1 MKKIYKVSLAAMTL
15 LTLVACGPKR
25 RPRTQPSTVQSEVT
39 DGKSS
44 KKASSGHEYYQT
56 VLERYQAYSRA
67 IEAGDSAGLETK
79 LKEIDPQSDE
89 YVYAMYLQTLGSK
102 PNLSY
107 FYTDLD
113 KDGRDEL
120 LIGNGQ
126 TVSAIYYLKGQQPE
140 LLHTAFVASSGGS
153 RSSFQ
158 IFEDGSVIYASFS
171 SLQPEVDLIHYK
183 FQKGKLET
191 VNKIQIKNG
200 DGQKPEKALG
210 ITAKELD
217 QAKFGW
223 KELETGK
230 KAISQASTSEQQTN
244 SYQVRVAVSDLR
256 IRKEASIKGEEV
268 GMIPQGVYTITETV
282 TADGYTWG
290 KLQSGQGWIALE
302 FTTRV
307 EGGNAS
313 TVKGLSAEDQE
324 DIHSVVENGYSLMYS
339 RLVKP
344 TFILDLS
351 NDHSGIYSYTEG
363 MFLDYFNTYTPGT
376 YQLADVIK
384 KLEAQETSES
394 IQSMT
399 TDQLIQLAKERKQGW
414 IYSSKD
420 KKFFEFVPG
429 GRGGAGPEVVIPSA
443 DEWVVEN
450 DTVTVTTRVK
460 TSSQPFERYVLKR
473 SKKDYSGGEHKTRFY
488 VVSKENVWNGK

>member
-1 MKKIYKVSLAAMTL
+1 MKKFYKVSLVAMTL

-25 RPRTQPSTVQSEVT
+25 RPRTQPSTAQSEVT
-39 DGKSS
+39 DGKNS

-89 YVYAMYLQTLGSK
+89 YVYAIYLQTLGSK
-102 PNLSY
+102 PNLSN

-120 LIGNGQ
+120 LIGNGK

-153 RSSFQ
+153 RSGFQ

-230 KAISQASTSEQQTN
+230 KATSQASTSEQQTN

-268 GMIPQGVYTITETV
+268 GIIPQGVYTITETV

-307 EGGNAS
+307 EGGNAESAPAPDTAS
-313 TVKGLSAEDQE
+313 TGMNLEEIKNGNFSSVAGVWKNKHGTSIEFNAQGIVKANGSALSGVQFSDFYFKEGNLHGLSRMPGATSETP
-324 DIHSVVENGYSLMYS
+324 IIFIPS
-339 RLVKP
+339 R
-344 TFILDLS
+344 
-351 NDHSGIYSYTEG
+351 EG
-363 MFLDYFNTYTPGT
+363 G
-376 YQLADVIK
+376 
-384 KLEAQETSES
+384 SES
-394 IQSMT
+394 IY
-399 TDQLIQLAKERKQGW
+399 W
-414 IYSSKD
+414 SKSD
-420 KKFFEFVPG
+420 VTNG
-429 GRGGAGPEVVIPSA
+429 
-443 DEWVVEN
+443 N
-450 DTVTVTTRVK
+450 DLYYRV
-460 TSSQPFERYVLKR
+460 
-473 SKKDYSGGEHKTRFY
+473 
-488 VVSKENVWNGK
+488 N

>member
-25 RPRTQPSTVQSEVT
+25 RPRTQPSTVQSEVA
-39 DGKSS
+39 DGKET
-44 KKASSGHEYYQT
+44 KKTSSGHEYYQT

-79 LKEIDPQSDE
+79 LKEINPQSDE
-89 YVYAMYLQTLGSK
+89 YVYARYLQTLGRK
-102 PNLSY
+102 PSLSY

-153 RSSFQ
+153 RSGFQ

-191 VNKIQIKNG
+191 VNQIQIKNG

-230 KAISQASTSEQQTN
+230 KATSQASNSESQTS
-244 SYQVRVAVSDLR
+244 SFQVRVGVSDLR

-282 TADGYTWG
+282 SADGYTWG

-307 EGGNAS
+307 SGNAESAPAPANTKTGMNLEEIKAGNFSSVAGVWKNKHGTSIEFDAQGIVKVNGSDLSGVQFSDFYFKEGNLHGLSRIPGATNETPILFIPSREGG
-313 TVKGLSAEDQE
+313 
-324 DIHSVVENGYSLMYS
+324 
-339 RLVKP
+339 
-344 TFILDLS
+344 
-351 NDHSGIYSYTEG
+351 
-363 MFLDYFNTYTPGT
+363 
-376 YQLADVIK
+376 
-384 KLEAQETSES
+384 SES
-394 IQSMT
+394 IYWSRSDVT
-399 TDQLIQLAKERKQGW
+399 NG
-414 IYSSKD
+414 
-420 KKFFEFVPG
+420 
-429 GRGGAGPEVVIPSA
+429 
-443 DEWVVEN
+443 N
-450 DTVTVTTRVK
+450 DLYYRV
-460 TSSQPFERYVLKR
+460 
-473 SKKDYSGGEHKTRFY
+473 
-488 VVSKENVWNGK
+488 N

>member
-25 RPRTQPSTVQSEVT
+25 RPRTQPSTAQSEVT

-56 VLERYQAYSRA
+56 VLERYQAYSRT

-153 RSSFQ
+153 RSGFQ

-230 KAISQASTSEQQTN
+230 KATSQASTSEQQTN

-268 GMIPQGVYTITETV
+268 GIIPQGVYTITETV

-307 EGGNAS
+307 EGGNAESAPAPDTAS
-313 TVKGLSAEDQE
+313 TGMNLEEIKNGNFSSVAGVWKNKHGTSIEFNAQGIVKANGSALSGVQFSDFYFKEGNLHGLSRMPGATSETP
-324 DIHSVVENGYSLMYS
+324 IIFIPS
-339 RLVKP
+339 R
-344 TFILDLS
+344 
-351 NDHSGIYSYTEG
+351 EG
-363 MFLDYFNTYTPGT
+363 G
-376 YQLADVIK
+376 
-384 KLEAQETSES
+384 SES
-394 IQSMT
+394 IY
-399 TDQLIQLAKERKQGW
+399 W
-414 IYSSKD
+414 SKSD
-420 KKFFEFVPG
+420 VTNG
-429 GRGGAGPEVVIPSA
+429 
-443 DEWVVEN
+443 N
-450 DTVTVTTRVK
+450 DLYYRV
-460 TSSQPFERYVLKR
+460 
-473 SKKDYSGGEHKTRFY
+473 
-488 VVSKENVWNGK
+488 N

>member
-25 RPRTQPSTVQSEVT
+25 RPRTQPSTAQSEVT

-79 LKEIDPQSDE
+79 LKKIDPQSDE

-153 RSSFQ
+153 RSGFQ

-230 KAISQASTSEQQTN
+230 KATSQASTSEQQT
-244 SYQVRVAVSDLR
+244 SSFQVRVAVSDLR

-268 GMIPQGVYTITETV
+268 GIIPQGVYTITETV

-307 EGGNAS
+307 EGGNAESAPAPDTAS
-313 TVKGLSAEDQE
+313 TGMNLEEIKNGNFSSVAGVWKNKHGTSIEFNAQGIVKANGSALSGVQFSDFYFKEGNLHGLSRMPGATSETP
-324 DIHSVVENGYSLMYS
+324 IIFIPS
-339 RLVKP
+339 R
-344 TFILDLS
+344 
-351 NDHSGIYSYTEG
+351 EG
-363 MFLDYFNTYTPGT
+363 G
-376 YQLADVIK
+376 
-384 KLEAQETSES
+384 SES
-394 IQSMT
+394 IY
-399 TDQLIQLAKERKQGW
+399 W
-414 IYSSKD
+414 SK
-420 KKFFEFVPG
+420 
-429 GRGGAGPEVVIPSA
+429 
-443 DEWVVEN
+443 N
-450 DTVTVTTRVK
+450 DVTNGNDLYYRV
-460 TSSQPFERYVLKR
+460 
-473 SKKDYSGGEHKTRFY
+473 
-488 VVSKENVWNGK
+488 N

>member
-25 RPRTQPSTVQSEVT
+25 RPRTQPSTAQSEVT

-67 IEAGDSAGLETK
+67 IETGDSVGLETK

-158 IFEDGSVIYASFS
+158 IFEEGSVIYASFS

-230 KAISQASTSEQQTN
+230 KATSQASTSEQQTN

-268 GMIPQGVYTITETV
+268 GIIPQGVYTITETV

-307 EGGNAS
+307 EGGNAESAPAPDTAS
-313 TVKGLSAEDQE
+313 TGMNLEEIKNGNFSSVAGVWKNKHGTSIEFNAQGIVKANGSALSGVQFSDFYFKEGNLHGLSRMPGATSETP
-324 DIHSVVENGYSLMYS
+324 IIFIPS
-339 RLVKP
+339 R
-344 TFILDLS
+344 
-351 NDHSGIYSYTEG
+351 EG
-363 MFLDYFNTYTPGT
+363 G
-376 YQLADVIK
+376 
-384 KLEAQETSES
+384 SES
-394 IQSMT
+394 IY
-399 TDQLIQLAKERKQGW
+399 W
-414 IYSSKD
+414 SKSD
-420 KKFFEFVPG
+420 VTNG
-429 GRGGAGPEVVIPSA
+429 
-443 DEWVVEN
+443 N
-450 DTVTVTTRVK
+450 DLYYRV
-460 TSSQPFERYVLKR
+460 
-473 SKKDYSGGEHKTRFY
+473 
-488 VVSKENVWNGK
+488 N

>member
-25 RPRTQPSTVQSEVT
+25 RPRTQPSTAQSEVT

-56 VLERYQAYSRA
+56 VLERYQAYTRA

-230 KAISQASTSEQQTN
+230 KATSQVSTSEQQT
-244 SYQVRVAVSDLR
+244 SSFQVRVAVSDLR

-268 GMIPQGVYTITETV
+268 GMIPQGVYSIIETV
-282 TADGYTWG
+282 SADGYTWG

-307 EGGNAS
+307 EGSNTTTSNKESSGMNIQEIQNGDFSSIAGTWRNGLGWTLEFDKDGLTGNKFFTDGSGVVNNIYPDHGYISGA
-313 TVKGLSAEDQE
+313 
-324 DIHSVVENGYSLMYS
+324 IHSS
-339 RLVKP
+339 KP
-344 TFILDLS
+344 NTAGGAAISFLPAGTSIKLDS
-351 NDHSGIYSYTEG
+351 NQNSDPSDT
-363 MFLDYFNTYTPGT
+363 
-376 YQLADVIK
+376 K
-384 KLEAQETSES
+384 KDRIWTGQQYIWTLEA
-394 IQSMT
+394 
-399 TDQLIQLAKERKQGW
+399 
-414 IYSSKD
+414 
-420 KKFFEFVPG
+420 FFY
-429 GRGGAGPEVVIPSA
+429 
-443 DEWVVEN
+443 
-450 DTVTVTTRVK
+450 RV
-460 TSSQPFERYVLKR
+460 
-473 SKKDYSGGEHKTRFY
+473 D
-488 VVSKENVWNGK
+488 

>member
-15 LTLVACGPKR
+15 LALVACGPKR
-25 RPRTQPSTVQSEVT
+25 RPRTQPSTVQSEVAY
-39 DGKSS
+39 GKEA
-44 KKASSGHEYYQT
+44 KKTSSGHEYYQT

-89 YVYAMYLQTLGSK
+89 YAYAMYLQTLGSK

-153 RSSFQ
+153 RSGFQ

-200 DGQKPEKALG
+200 DGQKPEKTLG

-230 KAISQASTSEQQTN
+230 KATSQASNSESQTS
-244 SYQVRVAVSDLR
+244 SFQVRVGVSDLR

-282 TADGYTWG
+282 SADGYTWG

-307 EGGNAS
+307 EGSNAATS
-313 TVKGLSAEDQE
+313 NKGSGGMNIQE
-324 DIHSVVENGYSLMYS
+324 IQNGDFSSISGTWRNGLGWTLEFDKDGLTGHQFFTDGSGVVNNINSDHSYITGAIHSS
-339 RLVKP
+339 KP
-344 TFILDLS
+344 
-351 NDHSGIYSYTEG
+351 
-363 MFLDYFNTYTPGT
+363 NT
-376 YQLADVIK
+376 A
-384 KLEAQETSES
+384 
-394 IQSMT
+394 
-399 TDQLIQLAKERKQGW
+399 
-414 IYSSKD
+414 
-420 KKFFEFVPG
+420 
-429 GRGGAGPEVVIPSA
+429 GGAAISFLPAGTSIKPDSNQNSDPS
-443 DEWVVEN
+443 
-450 DTVTVTTRVK
+450 DT
-460 TSSQPFERYVLKR
+460 
-473 SKKDYSGGEHKTRFY
+473 KKDRIWIGQQYIWNPEDFFY
-488 VVSKENVWNGK
+488 RVD

>member
-1 MKKIYKVSLAAMTL
+1 MKKFYKVSLVAMTL

-25 RPRTQPSTVQSEVT
+25 RPRTQPSTAQSEVT
-39 DGKSS
+39 DGKNS

-89 YVYAMYLQTLGSK
+89 YVYAIYLQTLGSK

-230 KAISQASTSEQQTN
+230 KATSQASTSEQQT
-244 SYQVRVAVSDLR
+244 SSFQVRVAVSDLR

-268 GMIPQGVYTITETV
+268 GMIPQGIYTITETV

-307 EGGNAS
+307 EGSNTTTSNKESSGMNIQEIQNGDFSSIAGTWRNGLGWTLEFDKDGLTGNKFFTDGSGVVNNIYPDHGYISGA
-313 TVKGLSAEDQE
+313 
-324 DIHSVVENGYSLMYS
+324 IHST
-339 RLVKP
+339 KP
-344 TFILDLS
+344 
-351 NDHSGIYSYTEG
+351 
-363 MFLDYFNTYTPGT
+363 NT
-376 YQLADVIK
+376 A
-384 KLEAQETSES
+384 
-394 IQSMT
+394 
-399 TDQLIQLAKERKQGW
+399 
-414 IYSSKD
+414 
-420 KKFFEFVPG
+420 
-429 GRGGAGPEVVIPSA
+429 GGAAISFLPAGTSIKLDSNQNSDPS
-443 DEWVVEN
+443 
-450 DTVTVTTRVK
+450 DT
-460 TSSQPFERYVLKR
+460 
-473 SKKDYSGGEHKTRFY
+473 KKDRIWTGQQYIWTPEAFFY
-488 VVSKENVWNGK
+488 RVD

>member
-25 RPRTQPSTVQSEVT
+25 RPRTQPSTVQSEVA

-89 YVYAMYLQTLGSK
+89 YVYTRYLQTLGRK
-102 PNLSY
+102 PSLSY

-153 RSSFQ
+153 RSGFQ
-158 IFEDGSVIYASFS
+158 IFEDGSVVYASFS
-171 SLQPEVDLIHYK
+171 SLQPEVDVIHYK

-191 VNKIQIKNG
+191 VNQIQIKNG

-210 ITAKELD
+210 ITAKEVD

-230 KAISQASTSEQQTN
+230 KATSQASNSESQTS
-244 SYQVRVAVSDLR
+244 SFQVRVGVSDLR

-282 TADGYTWG
+282 SADGYTWG

-307 EGGNAS
+307 SGNTESAPAPANTKTGMNLEEIKAGNFSSVAGVWKNKHGTSIEFDAQGIVKVDGSALNGVQFSDFYFKEGNLHGLSRIPGATNETPILFIPSREGG
-313 TVKGLSAEDQE
+313 
-324 DIHSVVENGYSLMYS
+324 
-339 RLVKP
+339 
-344 TFILDLS
+344 
-351 NDHSGIYSYTEG
+351 
-363 MFLDYFNTYTPGT
+363 
-376 YQLADVIK
+376 
-384 KLEAQETSES
+384 SES
-394 IQSMT
+394 IYWSRSDVT
-399 TDQLIQLAKERKQGW
+399 NG
-414 IYSSKD
+414 
-420 KKFFEFVPG
+420 
-429 GRGGAGPEVVIPSA
+429 
-443 DEWVVEN
+443 N
-450 DTVTVTTRVK
+450 DLYYRV
-460 TSSQPFERYVLKR
+460 
-473 SKKDYSGGEHKTRFY
+473 
-488 VVSKENVWNGK
+488 N

>member
-25 RPRTQPSTVQSEVT
+25 RPRTQPSTVQSEVA
-39 DGKSS
+39 DGKET
-44 KKASSGHEYYQT
+44 KKTSSGHEYYQT

-89 YVYAMYLQTLGSK
+89 YVYARYLQTLGRK
-102 PNLSY
+102 PSLSY

-120 LIGNGQ
+120 LIGNSQ

-153 RSSFQ
+153 RSGFQ

-191 VNKIQIKNG
+191 VNQIQIKNG

-230 KAISQASTSEQQTN
+230 KATSQASNSESQTS
-244 SYQVRVAVSDLR
+244 SFQVRVGVSDLR

-282 TADGYTWG
+282 SADGYTWG

-307 EGGNAS
+307 SGNAESAPAPANTKTGMNLEEIKAGNFSSVAGVWKNKHGTSIEFDAQGIVKVNGSDLSGVQFSDFYFKEGNLHGLSRIPGATNETPILFIPSREGG
-313 TVKGLSAEDQE
+313 
-324 DIHSVVENGYSLMYS
+324 
-339 RLVKP
+339 
-344 TFILDLS
+344 
-351 NDHSGIYSYTEG
+351 
-363 MFLDYFNTYTPGT
+363 
-376 YQLADVIK
+376 
-384 KLEAQETSES
+384 SES
-394 IQSMT
+394 IYWSRSDVT
-399 TDQLIQLAKERKQGW
+399 NG
-414 IYSSKD
+414 
-420 KKFFEFVPG
+420 
-429 GRGGAGPEVVIPSA
+429 
-443 DEWVVEN
+443 N
-450 DTVTVTTRVK
+450 DLYYRV
-460 TSSQPFERYVLKR
+460 
-473 SKKDYSGGEHKTRFY
+473 
-488 VVSKENVWNGK
+488 N

>member
-25 RPRTQPSTVQSEVT
+25 RPRTQPSTVQSEVA
-39 DGKSS
+39 DGKET
-44 KKASSGHEYYQT
+44 KKTSSGHEYYQT

-89 YVYAMYLQTLGSK
+89 YVYARYLQTLGRK
-102 PNLSY
+102 PSLSY

-140 LLHTAFVASSGGS
+140 LLHTTFVASSGGS
-153 RSSFQ
+153 RSGFQ
-158 IFEDGSVIYASFS
+158 IFEDGSVVYASFS
-171 SLQPEVDLIHYK
+171 SLQPEVDVIHYK

-191 VNKIQIKNG
+191 VNQIQIKNG

-230 KAISQASTSEQQTN
+230 KATSQASNSESQTS
-244 SYQVRVAVSDLR
+244 SFQVRVGVSDLR
-256 IRKEASIKGEEV
+256 IRKEASINGEEV

-282 TADGYTWG
+282 SADGYTWG

-307 EGGNAS
+307 SGNAESAPAPANTKTGMNLEEIKAGNFSSVAGVWKNKHGTSIEFDAQGIVKVNGSDLSGVQFSDFYFKEGNLHGLSRMPGATNETPILFIPSREGG
-313 TVKGLSAEDQE
+313 
-324 DIHSVVENGYSLMYS
+324 
-339 RLVKP
+339 
-344 TFILDLS
+344 
-351 NDHSGIYSYTEG
+351 
-363 MFLDYFNTYTPGT
+363 
-376 YQLADVIK
+376 
-384 KLEAQETSES
+384 SES
-394 IQSMT
+394 IYWSRSDVT
-399 TDQLIQLAKERKQGW
+399 NG
-414 IYSSKD
+414 
-420 KKFFEFVPG
+420 
-429 GRGGAGPEVVIPSA
+429 
-443 DEWVVEN
+443 N
-450 DTVTVTTRVK
+450 DLYYRV
-460 TSSQPFERYVLKR
+460 
-473 SKKDYSGGEHKTRFY
+473 
-488 VVSKENVWNGK
+488 N

>member
-1 MKKIYKVSLAAMTL
+1 MKKIYKVSLVAMTL

-25 RPRTQPSTVQSEVT
+25 RPRTQPSTAQSEVT

-89 YVYAMYLQTLGSK
+89 YVYAIYLQTLGSK

-230 KAISQASTSEQQTN
+230 KATSQAKNSEQQTN
-244 SYQVRVAVSDLR
+244 SFQVRVAVSDLR

-268 GMIPQGVYTITETV
+268 GMIPQGVYTIIETV
-282 TADGYTWG
+282 SADGYTWG

-302 FTTRV
+302 FTSRV
-307 EGGNAS
+307 EGGNAESAPAPDTAS
-313 TVKGLSAEDQE
+313 TGMNLEEIKNGNFSSVAGGWKNKHGTSIEFNAQGIVKANGSALSGVQFSDFYFKEGNLHGLSRMPGATSETP
-324 DIHSVVENGYSLMYS
+324 IIFIPS
-339 RLVKP
+339 R
-344 TFILDLS
+344 
-351 NDHSGIYSYTEG
+351 EG
-363 MFLDYFNTYTPGT
+363 G
-376 YQLADVIK
+376 
-384 KLEAQETSES
+384 SES
-394 IQSMT
+394 IY
-399 TDQLIQLAKERKQGW
+399 W
-414 IYSSKD
+414 SKSD
-420 KKFFEFVPG
+420 VTNG
-429 GRGGAGPEVVIPSA
+429 
-443 DEWVVEN
+443 N
-450 DTVTVTTRVK
+450 DLYYRV
-460 TSSQPFERYVLKR
+460 
-473 SKKDYSGGEHKTRFY
+473 
-488 VVSKENVWNGK
+488 N

>member
-1 MKKIYKVSLAAMTL
+1 MKKFYKVSLVAMTL

-25 RPRTQPSTVQSEVT
+25 RPRTQPSTTQSEVT

-89 YVYAMYLQTLGSK
+89 YVYALYLQTLGSK

-153 RSSFQ
+153 RSGFQ

-217 QAKFGW
+217 QAKLGW

-230 KAISQASTSEQQTN
+230 KATSQASNSEQQT
-244 SYQVRVAVSDLR
+244 SSFQVRVAVSDLR

-282 TADGYTWG
+282 SADGYTWG

-307 EGGNAS
+307 EGGNAESAPAPDTAS
-313 TVKGLSAEDQE
+313 TGMNLEEIKNGNFSSVAGVWKNKHGTSIEFNAQGIVKANGSALSGVQFSDFYFKEGNLHGLSRMPGATSETP
-324 DIHSVVENGYSLMYS
+324 IIFIPS
-339 RLVKP
+339 R
-344 TFILDLS
+344 
-351 NDHSGIYSYTEG
+351 EG
-363 MFLDYFNTYTPGT
+363 G
-376 YQLADVIK
+376 
-384 KLEAQETSES
+384 SES
-394 IQSMT
+394 IY
-399 TDQLIQLAKERKQGW
+399 W
-414 IYSSKD
+414 SKSD
-420 KKFFEFVPG
+420 VTNG
-429 GRGGAGPEVVIPSA
+429 
-443 DEWVVEN
+443 N
-450 DTVTVTTRVK
+450 DLYYRV
-460 TSSQPFERYVLKR
+460 
-473 SKKDYSGGEHKTRFY
+473 
-488 VVSKENVWNGK
+488 N

>member
-25 RPRTQPSTVQSEVT
+25 RPRTQPSTAQSEVT

-67 IEAGDSAGLETK
+67 IETGDSVGLETK

-230 KAISQASTSEQQTN
+230 KATSQASTSEQQT
-244 SYQVRVAVSDLR
+244 SSFQVRVAVSDLR

-268 GMIPQGVYTITETV
+268 GIIPQGVYTITETV

-307 EGGNAS
+307 EGGNAESAPAPDTAS
-313 TVKGLSAEDQE
+313 TGMNLEEIKNGNFSSVAGVWKNKHGTSIEFNAQGIVKANGSALSGVQFSDFYFKEGNLHGLSRMPGATSETP
-324 DIHSVVENGYSLMYS
+324 IIFIPS
-339 RLVKP
+339 R
-344 TFILDLS
+344 
-351 NDHSGIYSYTEG
+351 EG
-363 MFLDYFNTYTPGT
+363 G
-376 YQLADVIK
+376 
-384 KLEAQETSES
+384 SES
-394 IQSMT
+394 IY
-399 TDQLIQLAKERKQGW
+399 W
-414 IYSSKD
+414 SKSD
-420 KKFFEFVPG
+420 VTNG
-429 GRGGAGPEVVIPSA
+429 
-443 DEWVVEN
+443 N
-450 DTVTVTTRVK
+450 DLYYRV
-460 TSSQPFERYVLKR
+460 
-473 SKKDYSGGEHKTRFY
+473 
-488 VVSKENVWNGK
+488 N

>member
-1 MKKIYKVSLAAMTL
+1 MKKFYKVSLVAMTL

-25 RPRTQPSTVQSEVT
+25 RPRTQPSTAKSEVT
-39 DGKSS
+39 DGKNS
-44 KKASSGHEYYQT
+44 KKESSGHEYYQT

-67 IEAGDSAGLETK
+67 IEAGDSAGLEAK

-153 RSSFQ
+153 RSGFQ

-230 KAISQASTSEQQTN
+230 KATSQASTSEQQTN
-244 SYQVRVAVSDLR
+244 SFQVRVSVSDLR

-268 GMIPQGVYTITETV
+268 GMIPQGVYTVTETV
-282 TADGYTWG
+282 SADGYTWG

-307 EGGNAS
+307 EGGNAESAPAPDTAS
-313 TVKGLSAEDQE
+313 TGMNLEEIKNGNFSSVAGVWKNKHGTSIEFNAQGIVKANGSALSGVQFSDFYFKEGNLHGLSRMPGATSETP
-324 DIHSVVENGYSLMYS
+324 IIFIPS
-339 RLVKP
+339 R
-344 TFILDLS
+344 
-351 NDHSGIYSYTEG
+351 EG
-363 MFLDYFNTYTPGT
+363 G
-376 YQLADVIK
+376 
-384 KLEAQETSES
+384 SES
-394 IQSMT
+394 IY
-399 TDQLIQLAKERKQGW
+399 W
-414 IYSSKD
+414 SKSD
-420 KKFFEFVPG
+420 VTNG
-429 GRGGAGPEVVIPSA
+429 
-443 DEWVVEN
+443 N
-450 DTVTVTTRVK
+450 DLYYRV
-460 TSSQPFERYVLKR
+460 
-473 SKKDYSGGEHKTRFY
+473 
-488 VVSKENVWNGK
+488 N

>member
-25 RPRTQPSTVQSEVT
+25 RPRTQPSTAQSEVT

-153 RSSFQ
+153 RSGFQ

-230 KAISQASTSEQQTN
+230 KATSQASTSEQQTN

-268 GMIPQGVYTITETV
+268 GIIPQGVYTITETV

-307 EGGNAS
+307 EGGNAESAPAPDTAS
-313 TVKGLSAEDQE
+313 TGMNLEEIKNGNFSSVAGVWKNKHGTSIEFNAQGIVKANGSALSGVQFSDFYFKEGNLHGLSR
-324 DIHSVVENGYSLMYS
+324 M
-339 RLVKP
+339 
-344 TFILDLS
+344 
-351 NDHSGIYSYTEG
+351 
-363 MFLDYFNTYTPGT
+363 PG
-376 YQLADVIK
+376 A
-384 KLEAQETSES
+384 TSETP
-394 IQSMT
+394 I
-399 TDQLIQLAKERKQGW
+399 I
-414 IYSSKD
+414 
-420 KKFFEFVPG
+420 F
-429 GRGGAGPEVVIPSA
+429 IPS
-443 DEWVVEN
+443 
-450 DTVTVTTRVK
+450 
-460 TSSQPFERYVLKR
+460 
-473 SKKDYSGGEHKTRFY
+473 
-488 VVSKENVWNGK
+488 

>member
-1 MKKIYKVSLAAMTL
+1 MKKIYKVSLVAMTL

-25 RPRTQPSTVQSEVT
+25 RPRTQPSTAQSEVT

-153 RSSFQ
+153 RSSLQ

-171 SLQPEVDLIHYK
+171 SLQPDVDLIHYK

-230 KAISQASTSEQQTN
+230 KATSQASTSEQQT
-244 SYQVRVAVSDLR
+244 SSFQVRVAVSDLR

-268 GMIPQGVYTITETV
+268 GMIPQGVYTITERV
-282 TADGYTWG
+282 SADGYTWG

-307 EGGNAS
+307 EGSNTTTSNKESSGMNIQEIQNGDFSSIAGTWRNGLGWTLEFDKDGLTGNKFFTDGSGVVNNIYPDHGYISGA
-313 TVKGLSAEDQE
+313 
-324 DIHSVVENGYSLMYS
+324 IHSS
-339 RLVKP
+339 KP
-344 TFILDLS
+344 
-351 NDHSGIYSYTEG
+351 
-363 MFLDYFNTYTPGT
+363 NT
-376 YQLADVIK
+376 A
-384 KLEAQETSES
+384 
-394 IQSMT
+394 
-399 TDQLIQLAKERKQGW
+399 
-414 IYSSKD
+414 
-420 KKFFEFVPG
+420 
-429 GRGGAGPEVVIPSA
+429 GGAAISFLPAGTSIKLDSNQNSDPS
-443 DEWVVEN
+443 
-450 DTVTVTTRVK
+450 DT
-460 TSSQPFERYVLKR
+460 
-473 SKKDYSGGEHKTRFY
+473 KKDRIWTGQQYIWTPEAFFY
-488 VVSKENVWNGK
+488 RVD

>member
-1 MKKIYKVSLAAMTL
+1 MKKFYKVSLAAMTL

-25 RPRTQPSTVQSEVT
+25 RPRTQPSTAQSEVT

-89 YVYAMYLQTLGSK
+89 YVYALYLQTLGSK

-153 RSSFQ
+153 RSGFQ

-307 EGGNAS
+307 EGGNAESAPAPDTAS
-313 TVKGLSAEDQE
+313 TGMNLEEIKNGNFSSVAGVWKNKHGTSIEFNAQGIVKANGSALSGVQFSDFYFKEGNLHGLSRMPGATSETP
-324 DIHSVVENGYSLMYS
+324 IIFIPS
-339 RLVKP
+339 R
-344 TFILDLS
+344 
-351 NDHSGIYSYTEG
+351 EG
-363 MFLDYFNTYTPGT
+363 G
-376 YQLADVIK
+376 
-384 KLEAQETSES
+384 SES
-394 IQSMT
+394 IY
-399 TDQLIQLAKERKQGW
+399 W
-414 IYSSKD
+414 SKSD
-420 KKFFEFVPG
+420 VTNG
-429 GRGGAGPEVVIPSA
+429 
-443 DEWVVEN
+443 N
-450 DTVTVTTRVK
+450 DLYYRV
-460 TSSQPFERYVLKR
+460 
-473 SKKDYSGGEHKTRFY
+473 
-488 VVSKENVWNGK
+488 N

>member
-1 MKKIYKVSLAAMTL
+1 MKKIYKVGLAAMTL

-25 RPRTQPSTVQSEVT
+25 RPRTQPSTAQSEVT

-67 IEAGDSAGLETK
+67 IETGDSVGLETK

-113 KDGRDEL
+113 KDGRNEL

-230 KAISQASTSEQQTN
+230 KATSQASTSEQQT
-244 SYQVRVAVSDLR
+244 SSFQVRVAVSDLR

-268 GMIPQGVYTITETV
+268 GIIPQGVYTITETV

-307 EGGNAS
+307 EGGNAESAPAPDTAS
-313 TVKGLSAEDQE
+313 TGMNLEEIKNGNFSSVAGVWKNKHGTSIEFNAQGIVKANGSALSGVQFSDFYFKEGNLHGLSRMPGATSETP
-324 DIHSVVENGYSLMYS
+324 IIFIPS
-339 RLVKP
+339 R
-344 TFILDLS
+344 
-351 NDHSGIYSYTEG
+351 EG
-363 MFLDYFNTYTPGT
+363 G
-376 YQLADVIK
+376 
-384 KLEAQETSES
+384 SES
-394 IQSMT
+394 IY
-399 TDQLIQLAKERKQGW
+399 W
-414 IYSSKD
+414 SKSD
-420 KKFFEFVPG
+420 VTNG
-429 GRGGAGPEVVIPSA
+429 
-443 DEWVVEN
+443 N
-450 DTVTVTTRVK
+450 DLYYRV
-460 TSSQPFERYVLKR
+460 
-473 SKKDYSGGEHKTRFY
+473 
-488 VVSKENVWNGK
+488 N

>member
-25 RPRTQPSTVQSEVT
+25 RPRTQPSTAQSEVT

-153 RSSFQ
+153 RSGFQ

-230 KAISQASTSEQQTN
+230 KATSQVSTSEQQT
-244 SYQVRVAVSDLR
+244 SSFQVRVAVSDLR

-282 TADGYTWG
+282 SADGYTWG

-307 EGGNAS
+307 EGSNTTTSNKESSGMNIQEIQNGDFSSIAGTWRNGLGWTLEFDKDGLTGNKFFTDGSGVVNNIYPDHGYISGA
-313 TVKGLSAEDQE
+313 
-324 DIHSVVENGYSLMYS
+324 IHSS
-339 RLVKP
+339 KP
-344 TFILDLS
+344 NTAGGAAISFLPAGTSIKLDS
-351 NDHSGIYSYTEG
+351 NQNSDPSDT
-363 MFLDYFNTYTPGT
+363 
-376 YQLADVIK
+376 K
-384 KLEAQETSES
+384 KDRIWTGQQYIWTLEA
-394 IQSMT
+394 
-399 TDQLIQLAKERKQGW
+399 
-414 IYSSKD
+414 
-420 KKFFEFVPG
+420 FFY
-429 GRGGAGPEVVIPSA
+429 
-443 DEWVVEN
+443 
-450 DTVTVTTRVK
+450 RV
-460 TSSQPFERYVLKR
+460 
-473 SKKDYSGGEHKTRFY
+473 D
-488 VVSKENVWNGK
+488 

>member
-25 RPRTQPSTVQSEVT
+25 RPRTQPSTAQSEVT

-67 IEAGDSAGLETK
+67 IETGDSVGLETK

-171 SLQPEVDLIHYK
+171 SLKPEVDLIHYK

-223 KELETGK
+223 KELEIGK
-230 KAISQASTSEQQTN
+230 KATSQASNSEQQT
-244 SYQVRVAVSDLR
+244 SSFQVRVSVSDLR

-282 TADGYTWG
+282 SADGYTWG

-307 EGGNAS
+307 EGGNAKSAPAPDTAS
-313 TVKGLSAEDQE
+313 TGMNLEEIKNGNFSSVAGVWKNKHGTSIEFNAQGIVKANGSALSGVQFSDFYFKEGNLHGLSRMPGATSETP
-324 DIHSVVENGYSLMYS
+324 IIFIPS
-339 RLVKP
+339 R
-344 TFILDLS
+344 
-351 NDHSGIYSYTEG
+351 EG
-363 MFLDYFNTYTPGT
+363 G
-376 YQLADVIK
+376 
-384 KLEAQETSES
+384 SES
-394 IQSMT
+394 IY
-399 TDQLIQLAKERKQGW
+399 W
-414 IYSSKD
+414 SKSD
-420 KKFFEFVPG
+420 VTNG
-429 GRGGAGPEVVIPSA
+429 
-443 DEWVVEN
+443 N
-450 DTVTVTTRVK
+450 DLYYRV
-460 TSSQPFERYVLKR
+460 
-473 SKKDYSGGEHKTRFY
+473 
-488 VVSKENVWNGK
+488 N

>member
-1 MKKIYKVSLAAMTL
+1 MKKFYKVSLAAMTL

-25 RPRTQPSTVQSEVT
+25 RPRTQPSTAQSEVT

-67 IEAGDSAGLETK
+67 IEAGDSAGLEAK

-89 YVYAMYLQTLGSK
+89 YAYAVYLQTLGSK

-153 RSSFQ
+153 RSGFQ

-230 KAISQASTSEQQTN
+230 KATSQASTSEQQTN

-268 GMIPQGVYTITETV
+268 GIIPQGVYTITETV

-307 EGGNAS
+307 EGGNAESAPAPDTAS
-313 TVKGLSAEDQE
+313 TGMNLEEIKNGNFSSVAGVWKNKHGTSIEFNAQGIVKANGSALSGVQFSDFYFKEGNLHGLSRMPGATSETP
-324 DIHSVVENGYSLMYS
+324 IIFIPS
-339 RLVKP
+339 R
-344 TFILDLS
+344 
-351 NDHSGIYSYTEG
+351 EG
-363 MFLDYFNTYTPGT
+363 G
-376 YQLADVIK
+376 
-384 KLEAQETSES
+384 SES
-394 IQSMT
+394 IY
-399 TDQLIQLAKERKQGW
+399 W
-414 IYSSKD
+414 SK
-420 KKFFEFVPG
+420 
-429 GRGGAGPEVVIPSA
+429 
-443 DEWVVEN
+443 N
-450 DTVTVTTRVK
+450 DVTNGNDLYYRV
-460 TSSQPFERYVLKR
+460 
-473 SKKDYSGGEHKTRFY
+473 
-488 VVSKENVWNGK
+488 N

>member
-1 MKKIYKVSLAAMTL
+1 MKKIYKVSLAAITL

-25 RPRTQPSTVQSEVT
+25 RPRTQPSTVQSEVA

-44 KKASSGHEYYQT
+44 KKTSSGHEYYQT

-67 IEAGDSAGLETK
+67 IEAGDSAGLAAT
-79 LKEIDPQSDE
+79 LKEIDPKSDE

-120 LIGNGQ
+120 LIGSGQ

-153 RSSFQ
+153 RSGFQ

-230 KAISQASTSEQQTN
+230 KATSQASTSEQQT
-244 SYQVRVAVSDLR
+244 SSFQVRVAVSDLR

-307 EGGNAS
+307 EGGNAESAPAPDTAS
-313 TVKGLSAEDQE
+313 TGMNLEEIKAGNFSSVAGVWKNKHGTSIEFDAQGIVKVNGSALNGVQFSDFYFKEGNLHGLSRMPGATSETP
-324 DIHSVVENGYSLMYS
+324 IIFIPS
-339 RLVKP
+339 R
-344 TFILDLS
+344 
-351 NDHSGIYSYTEG
+351 EG
-363 MFLDYFNTYTPGT
+363 G
-376 YQLADVIK
+376 
-384 KLEAQETSES
+384 SES
-394 IQSMT
+394 IY
-399 TDQLIQLAKERKQGW
+399 W
-414 IYSSKD
+414 SKSD
-420 KKFFEFVPG
+420 VTNG
-429 GRGGAGPEVVIPSA
+429 
-443 DEWVVEN
+443 N
-450 DTVTVTTRVK
+450 DLYYRV
-460 TSSQPFERYVLKR
+460 
-473 SKKDYSGGEHKTRFY
+473 
-488 VVSKENVWNGK
+488 N

>member
-25 RPRTQPSTVQSEVT
+25 RPRTQPSTAQSEVT
-39 DGKSS
+39 DGKNS
-44 KKASSGHEYYQT
+44 KKASTGHEYYQT

-79 LKEIDPQSDE
+79 LKEIDSQSDE
-89 YVYAMYLQTLGSK
+89 YVYARYLQTLGSK

-113 KDGRDEL
+113 KDGQDEL

-153 RSSFQ
+153 RSGFQ

-230 KAISQASTSEQQTN
+230 KAKNQANNSEQQT
-244 SYQVRVAVSDLR
+244 SSFQVRVAVPDLR

-268 GMIPQGVYTITETV
+268 GMIPQGIYTITETV

-307 EGGNAS
+307 EGGNAESAPAPDTAS
-313 TVKGLSAEDQE
+313 TGMNLEEIKNGNFSSVAGVWKNKHGTSIEFNAQGIVKANGSALSGVQFSDFYFKEGNLHGLSRMPGATSETP
-324 DIHSVVENGYSLMYS
+324 IIFIPS
-339 RLVKP
+339 R
-344 TFILDLS
+344 
-351 NDHSGIYSYTEG
+351 EG
-363 MFLDYFNTYTPGT
+363 G
-376 YQLADVIK
+376 
-384 KLEAQETSES
+384 SES
-394 IQSMT
+394 IY
-399 TDQLIQLAKERKQGW
+399 W
-414 IYSSKD
+414 SKSD
-420 KKFFEFVPG
+420 VTNG
-429 GRGGAGPEVVIPSA
+429 
-443 DEWVVEN
+443 N
-450 DTVTVTTRVK
+450 DLYYRV
-460 TSSQPFERYVLKR
+460 
-473 SKKDYSGGEHKTRFY
+473 
-488 VVSKENVWNGK
+488 N

>member
-25 RPRTQPSTVQSEVT
+25 RPRTQPSTAQSEVT

-67 IEAGDSAGLETK
+67 IETGDSVGLETK

-230 KAISQASTSEQQTN
+230 KATSQASTSEQQTN
-244 SYQVRVAVSDLR
+244 SYQLRVAVSDLR

-268 GMIPQGVYTITETV
+268 GIIPQGVYTITETV

-307 EGGNAS
+307 EGGNAESAPAPDTAS
-313 TVKGLSAEDQE
+313 TGMNLEEIKNGNFSSVAGVWKNKHGTSIEFNAQGIVKANGSALSGVQFSDFYFKEGNLHGLSRMPGATSETP
-324 DIHSVVENGYSLMYS
+324 IIFIPS
-339 RLVKP
+339 R
-344 TFILDLS
+344 
-351 NDHSGIYSYTEG
+351 EG
-363 MFLDYFNTYTPGT
+363 G
-376 YQLADVIK
+376 
-384 KLEAQETSES
+384 SES
-394 IQSMT
+394 IY
-399 TDQLIQLAKERKQGW
+399 W
-414 IYSSKD
+414 SKSD
-420 KKFFEFVPG
+420 VTNG
-429 GRGGAGPEVVIPSA
+429 
-443 DEWVVEN
+443 N
-450 DTVTVTTRVK
+450 DLYYRV
-460 TSSQPFERYVLKR
+460 
-473 SKKDYSGGEHKTRFY
+473 
-488 VVSKENVWNGK
+488 N

>member
-25 RPRTQPSTVQSEVT
+25 RPRTQPSTAQSEVT

-67 IEAGDSAGLETK
+67 IEAGDSAGLEAK

-102 PNLSY
+102 LNLSY

-230 KAISQASTSEQQTN
+230 KATSQASTSEQQTN

-268 GMIPQGVYTITETV
+268 GIIPQGVYTITETV

-307 EGGNAS
+307 EGGNAESAPAPDTAS
-313 TVKGLSAEDQE
+313 TGMNLEEIKNGNFSSVAGVWKNKHGTSIEFNAQGIVKANGSALSGVQFSDFYFKEGNLHGLSRMPGATSETP
-324 DIHSVVENGYSLMYS
+324 IIFIPS
-339 RLVKP
+339 R
-344 TFILDLS
+344 
-351 NDHSGIYSYTEG
+351 EG
-363 MFLDYFNTYTPGT
+363 G
-376 YQLADVIK
+376 
-384 KLEAQETSES
+384 SES
-394 IQSMT
+394 IY
-399 TDQLIQLAKERKQGW
+399 W
-414 IYSSKD
+414 SKSD
-420 KKFFEFVPG
+420 VTNG
-429 GRGGAGPEVVIPSA
+429 
-443 DEWVVEN
+443 N
-450 DTVTVTTRVK
+450 DLYYRV
-460 TSSQPFERYVLKR
+460 
-473 SKKDYSGGEHKTRFY
+473 
-488 VVSKENVWNGK
+488 N

>member
-25 RPRTQPSTVQSEVT
+25 RPRTQPSTVQSEVA
-39 DGKSS
+39 DGKET
-44 KKASSGHEYYQT
+44 KKTSSGHEYYQT

-89 YVYAMYLQTLGSK
+89 YVYARYLQTLGRK
-102 PNLSY
+102 PSLSY

-153 RSSFQ
+153 RSGFQ
-158 IFEDGSVIYASFS
+158 IFEDGSVVYASFS
-171 SLQPEVDLIHYK
+171 SLQPEVDVIHYK

-191 VNKIQIKNG
+191 VNQIQIKNG

-210 ITAKELD
+210 ITSKELD

-230 KAISQASTSEQQTN
+230 KATSQASNSESQTS
-244 SYQVRVAVSDLR
+244 SFQVRVGVSDLR

-282 TADGYTWG
+282 SADGYTWG

-307 EGGNAS
+307 SGNAESAPAPANTKTGMNLEEIKAGNFSSVAGVWKNKHGTSIEFDAQGIVKVNGSDLSGVQFSDFYFKEGNLHGLSRIPGATNETPILFIPSREGG
-313 TVKGLSAEDQE
+313 
-324 DIHSVVENGYSLMYS
+324 
-339 RLVKP
+339 
-344 TFILDLS
+344 
-351 NDHSGIYSYTEG
+351 
-363 MFLDYFNTYTPGT
+363 
-376 YQLADVIK
+376 
-384 KLEAQETSES
+384 SES
-394 IQSMT
+394 IYWSRSDVT
-399 TDQLIQLAKERKQGW
+399 NG
-414 IYSSKD
+414 
-420 KKFFEFVPG
+420 
-429 GRGGAGPEVVIPSA
+429 
-443 DEWVVEN
+443 N
-450 DTVTVTTRVK
+450 DLYYRV
-460 TSSQPFERYVLKR
+460 
-473 SKKDYSGGEHKTRFY
+473 
-488 VVSKENVWNGK
+488 N

>member
-1 MKKIYKVSLAAMTL
+1 MKKIYKVSLAAITL
-15 LTLVACGPKR
+15 LTLVACGTKR
-25 RPRTQPSTVQSEVT
+25 RPRTQPSTVQSEVA

-44 KKASSGHEYYQT
+44 KKTSSGHEYYQT

-67 IEAGDSAGLETK
+67 IEAGDSAGLAAK
-79 LKEIDPQSDE
+79 LKEIDPKSDE

-120 LIGNGQ
+120 LIGSGQ

-153 RSSFQ
+153 RSGFQ

-230 KAISQASTSEQQTN
+230 KATSQASTSEQQT
-244 SYQVRVAVSDLR
+244 SSFQVRVAVSDLR

-268 GMIPQGVYTITETV
+268 GMIPQGVYTITETD

-307 EGGNAS
+307 EGGNAESAPAPDTAS
-313 TVKGLSAEDQE
+313 TGMNLEEIKAGNFSSVAGVWKNKHGTSIEFDAQGIVKVNGSALNGVQFSDFYFKEGNLHGLSRMPGATSETP
-324 DIHSVVENGYSLMYS
+324 IIFIPS
-339 RLVKP
+339 R
-344 TFILDLS
+344 
-351 NDHSGIYSYTEG
+351 EG
-363 MFLDYFNTYTPGT
+363 G
-376 YQLADVIK
+376 
-384 KLEAQETSES
+384 SES
-394 IQSMT
+394 IY
-399 TDQLIQLAKERKQGW
+399 W
-414 IYSSKD
+414 SKSD
-420 KKFFEFVPG
+420 VTNG
-429 GRGGAGPEVVIPSA
+429 
-443 DEWVVEN
+443 N
-450 DTVTVTTRVK
+450 DLYYRV
-460 TSSQPFERYVLKR
+460 
-473 SKKDYSGGEHKTRFY
+473 
-488 VVSKENVWNGK
+488 N

>member
-1 MKKIYKVSLAAMTL
+1 MTL

-25 RPRTQPSTVQSEVT
+25 RPRTQPSTAQSEVT
-39 DGKSS
+39 DGKNS

-89 YVYAMYLQTLGSK
+89 YVYAIYLQTLGSK

-230 KAISQASTSEQQTN
+230 KATSQAKNSEQQTN
-244 SYQVRVAVSDLR
+244 SFQVRVAVSDLR

-268 GMIPQGVYTITETV
+268 GMIPQGIYTITETV

-307 EGGNAS
+307 EGSNTTTSNKESSGMNIQEIQNGDFSSIAGTWRNGLGWTLEFDKDGLTGNKFFTDGSGVVNNIYPDHGYISGA
-313 TVKGLSAEDQE
+313 
-324 DIHSVVENGYSLMYS
+324 IHSS
-339 RLVKP
+339 KP
-344 TFILDLS
+344 
-351 NDHSGIYSYTEG
+351 
-363 MFLDYFNTYTPGT
+363 NT
-376 YQLADVIK
+376 A
-384 KLEAQETSES
+384 
-394 IQSMT
+394 
-399 TDQLIQLAKERKQGW
+399 
-414 IYSSKD
+414 
-420 KKFFEFVPG
+420 
-429 GRGGAGPEVVIPSA
+429 GGAAISFLPAGTSIKLDSNQNSDPS
-443 DEWVVEN
+443 
-450 DTVTVTTRVK
+450 DT
-460 TSSQPFERYVLKR
+460 
-473 SKKDYSGGEHKTRFY
+473 KKDRIWTGQQYIWTPEAFFY
-488 VVSKENVWNGK
+488 RVD

>member
-1 MKKIYKVSLAAMTL
+1 MTL

-25 RPRTQPSTVQSEVT
+25 RPRTQPSTAQSEVT

-153 RSSFQ
+153 RSGFQ

-230 KAISQASTSEQQTN
+230 KATSQASTSEQQTN

-268 GMIPQGVYTITETV
+268 GIIPQGVYTITETV

-307 EGGNAS
+307 EGGNAESAPAPDTAS
-313 TVKGLSAEDQE
+313 TGMNLEEIKNGNFSSVAGVWKNKHGTSIEFNAQGIVKANGSALSGVQFSDFYFKEGNLHGLSRMPGATSETP
-324 DIHSVVENGYSLMYS
+324 IIFIPS
-339 RLVKP
+339 R
-344 TFILDLS
+344 
-351 NDHSGIYSYTEG
+351 EG
-363 MFLDYFNTYTPGT
+363 G
-376 YQLADVIK
+376 
-384 KLEAQETSES
+384 SES
-394 IQSMT
+394 IY
-399 TDQLIQLAKERKQGW
+399 W
-414 IYSSKD
+414 SK
-420 KKFFEFVPG
+420 
-429 GRGGAGPEVVIPSA
+429 
-443 DEWVVEN
+443 N
-450 DTVTVTTRVK
+450 DVTNGNDLYYRV
-460 TSSQPFERYVLKR
+460 
-473 SKKDYSGGEHKTRFY
+473 
-488 VVSKENVWNGK
+488 N

>member
-1 MKKIYKVSLAAMTL
+1 MKKIYKVSLVAMTL

-25 RPRTQPSTVQSEVT
+25 RPRTQPSTAQSEVT

-89 YVYAMYLQTLGSK
+89 YAYAVYLQTLGSK

-230 KAISQASTSEQQTN
+230 KATSQAKNSEQQTN
-244 SYQVRVAVSDLR
+244 SFQVRVAVSDLR

-268 GMIPQGVYTITETV
+268 GMIPQGVYTIIETV
-282 TADGYTWG
+282 SADGYTWG

-302 FTTRV
+302 FTSRV
-307 EGGNAS
+307 EGGNAESAPAPDTAS
-313 TVKGLSAEDQE
+313 TGMNLEEIKNGNFSSVAGVWKNKHGTSIEFNAQGIVKANGSALSGVQFSDFYFKEGNLHGLSRMPGATSETP
-324 DIHSVVENGYSLMYS
+324 IIFIPS
-339 RLVKP
+339 R
-344 TFILDLS
+344 
-351 NDHSGIYSYTEG
+351 EG
-363 MFLDYFNTYTPGT
+363 G
-376 YQLADVIK
+376 
-384 KLEAQETSES
+384 SES
-394 IQSMT
+394 IY
-399 TDQLIQLAKERKQGW
+399 W
-414 IYSSKD
+414 SKSD
-420 KKFFEFVPG
+420 VTNG
-429 GRGGAGPEVVIPSA
+429 
-443 DEWVVEN
+443 N
-450 DTVTVTTRVK
+450 DLYYRV
-460 TSSQPFERYVLKR
+460 
-473 SKKDYSGGEHKTRFY
+473 
-488 VVSKENVWNGK
+488 N

>member
-1 MKKIYKVSLAAMTL
+1 MKKFYKVSLVAMTL

-25 RPRTQPSTVQSEVT
+25 RPRTQPSTAQSEVT
-39 DGKSS
+39 DGKNS

-89 YVYAMYLQTLGSK
+89 YVYAIYLQTLGSK

-120 LIGNGQ
+120 LIGNGK

-307 EGGNAS
+307 EGGNAESAPAPDTAS
-313 TVKGLSAEDQE
+313 TGMNLEEIKAGNFSSVAGVWKNKHGTSIEFDTQGIVKANGSALNGVQFSDFYFKEGNLHGLSRMPGATSETP
-324 DIHSVVENGYSLMYS
+324 IIFIPS
-339 RLVKP
+339 R
-344 TFILDLS
+344 
-351 NDHSGIYSYTEG
+351 EG
-363 MFLDYFNTYTPGT
+363 G
-376 YQLADVIK
+376 
-384 KLEAQETSES
+384 SES
-394 IQSMT
+394 IY
-399 TDQLIQLAKERKQGW
+399 W
-414 IYSSKD
+414 SKSD
-420 KKFFEFVPG
+420 VTNG
-429 GRGGAGPEVVIPSA
+429 
-443 DEWVVEN
+443 N
-450 DTVTVTTRVK
+450 DLYYRV
-460 TSSQPFERYVLKR
+460 
-473 SKKDYSGGEHKTRFY
+473 
-488 VVSKENVWNGK
+488 N

>member
-25 RPRTQPSTVQSEVT
+25 RPRTQPSTAQSEVT

-56 VLERYQAYSRA
+56 VLERYQAYTRA

-153 RSSFQ
+153 RSGFQ

-200 DGQKPEKALG
+200 DGQKPKKALG

-307 EGGNAS
+307 EGGNAESAPAPDTAS
-313 TVKGLSAEDQE
+313 TGMNLEEIKNGNFSSVAGVWKNKHGTSIEFNAQGIVKANGSALSGVQFSDFYFKEGNLHGLSRMPGATSETP
-324 DIHSVVENGYSLMYS
+324 IIFIPS
-339 RLVKP
+339 R
-344 TFILDLS
+344 
-351 NDHSGIYSYTEG
+351 EG
-363 MFLDYFNTYTPGT
+363 G
-376 YQLADVIK
+376 
-384 KLEAQETSES
+384 SES
-394 IQSMT
+394 IY
-399 TDQLIQLAKERKQGW
+399 W
-414 IYSSKD
+414 SK
-420 KKFFEFVPG
+420 
-429 GRGGAGPEVVIPSA
+429 
-443 DEWVVEN
+443 N
-450 DTVTVTTRVK
+450 DVTNGNDLYYRV
-460 TSSQPFERYVLKR
+460 
-473 SKKDYSGGEHKTRFY
+473 
-488 VVSKENVWNGK
+488 N

>member
-25 RPRTQPSTVQSEVT
+25 RPRTQPSTAQSEVT

-153 RSSFQ
+153 RSGFQ

-230 KAISQASTSEQQTN
+230 KATSQAKNSEQQTN
-244 SYQVRVAVSDLR
+244 SFQVRVAVSDLR

-268 GMIPQGVYTITETV
+268 GMIPQGVYSIIETV
-282 TADGYTWG
+282 SADGYTWG

-307 EGGNAS
+307 EGGNAESAPAPDTAS
-313 TVKGLSAEDQE
+313 TGMNLEEIKNGNFSSVAGVWKNKHGTSIEFNAQGIVKANGSALSGVQFSDFYFKEGNLHGLSRMPGATSETP
-324 DIHSVVENGYSLMYS
+324 IIFIPS
-339 RLVKP
+339 R
-344 TFILDLS
+344 
-351 NDHSGIYSYTEG
+351 EG
-363 MFLDYFNTYTPGT
+363 G
-376 YQLADVIK
+376 
-384 KLEAQETSES
+384 SES
-394 IQSMT
+394 IY
-399 TDQLIQLAKERKQGW
+399 W
-414 IYSSKD
+414 SKSD
-420 KKFFEFVPG
+420 VTNG
-429 GRGGAGPEVVIPSA
+429 
-443 DEWVVEN
+443 N
-450 DTVTVTTRVK
+450 DLYYRV
-460 TSSQPFERYVLKR
+460 
-473 SKKDYSGGEHKTRFY
+473 
-488 VVSKENVWNGK
+488 N

>member
-1 MKKIYKVSLAAMTL
+1 MKKFYKVSLAAMTL

-25 RPRTQPSTVQSEVT
+25 RPRTQPSTAQSEVT

-126 TVSAIYYLKGQQPE
+126 TVSVIYYLKGQQPE

-153 RSSFQ
+153 RSGFQ

-230 KAISQASTSEQQTN
+230 KATSQASTSEQQTN

-268 GMIPQGVYTITETV
+268 GIIPQGVYTITETV

-307 EGGNAS
+307 EGGNAESAPAPDTAS
-313 TVKGLSAEDQE
+313 TGMNLEEIKNGNFSSVAGVWKNKHGTSIEFNAQGIVKANGSALSGVQFSDFYFKEGNLHGLSRMPGATSETP
-324 DIHSVVENGYSLMYS
+324 IIFIPS
-339 RLVKP
+339 R
-344 TFILDLS
+344 
-351 NDHSGIYSYTEG
+351 EG
-363 MFLDYFNTYTPGT
+363 G
-376 YQLADVIK
+376 
-384 KLEAQETSES
+384 SES
-394 IQSMT
+394 IY
-399 TDQLIQLAKERKQGW
+399 W
-414 IYSSKD
+414 SKSD
-420 KKFFEFVPG
+420 VTNG
-429 GRGGAGPEVVIPSA
+429 
-443 DEWVVEN
+443 N
-450 DTVTVTTRVK
+450 DLYYRV
-460 TSSQPFERYVLKR
+460 
-473 SKKDYSGGEHKTRFY
+473 
-488 VVSKENVWNGK
+488 N

>member
-25 RPRTQPSTVQSEVT
+25 RPRTQPSTAQSEVT

-153 RSSFQ
+153 RSGFQ

-217 QAKFGW
+217 QAKFEW

-230 KAISQASTSEQQTN
+230 KAKNQANNSEQQT
-244 SYQVRVAVSDLR
+244 SSFQVRVAVPDLR

-268 GMIPQGVYTITETV
+268 GMIPQGIYTITETV
-282 TADGYTWG
+282 SADGYTWG

-307 EGGNAS
+307 EGGNAESAPAPDTAS
-313 TVKGLSAEDQE
+313 TGMNLEEIKNGNFSSVAGVWKNKHGTSIEFNAQGIVKANGSALSGVQFSDFYFKEGNLHGLSRMPGATSETP
-324 DIHSVVENGYSLMYS
+324 IIFIPS
-339 RLVKP
+339 R
-344 TFILDLS
+344 
-351 NDHSGIYSYTEG
+351 EG
-363 MFLDYFNTYTPGT
+363 G
-376 YQLADVIK
+376 
-384 KLEAQETSES
+384 SES
-394 IQSMT
+394 IY
-399 TDQLIQLAKERKQGW
+399 W
-414 IYSSKD
+414 SKSD
-420 KKFFEFVPG
+420 VTNG
-429 GRGGAGPEVVIPSA
+429 
-443 DEWVVEN
+443 N
-450 DTVTVTTRVK
+450 DLYYRV
-460 TSSQPFERYVLKR
+460 
-473 SKKDYSGGEHKTRFY
+473 
-488 VVSKENVWNGK
+488 N

>member
-25 RPRTQPSTVQSEVT
+25 RPRTQPSTAQSEVT

-67 IEAGDSAGLETK
+67 IETGDSVGLETK

-268 GMIPQGVYTITETV
+268 GIIPQGVYTITETV

-307 EGGNAS
+307 EGGNAESAPAPDTAS
-313 TVKGLSAEDQE
+313 TGMNLEEIKNGNFSSVAGVWKNKHGTSIEFNAQGIVKANGSALSGVQFSDFYFKEGNLHGLSRMPGATSETP
-324 DIHSVVENGYSLMYS
+324 IIFIPS
-339 RLVKP
+339 R
-344 TFILDLS
+344 
-351 NDHSGIYSYTEG
+351 EG
-363 MFLDYFNTYTPGT
+363 G
-376 YQLADVIK
+376 
-384 KLEAQETSES
+384 SES
-394 IQSMT
+394 IY
-399 TDQLIQLAKERKQGW
+399 W
-414 IYSSKD
+414 SK
-420 KKFFEFVPG
+420 
-429 GRGGAGPEVVIPSA
+429 
-443 DEWVVEN
+443 N
-450 DTVTVTTRVK
+450 DVTNGNDLYYRV
-460 TSSQPFERYVLKR
+460 
-473 SKKDYSGGEHKTRFY
+473 
-488 VVSKENVWNGK
+488 N

>member
-1 MKKIYKVSLAAMTL
+1 MKKFYKVSLVAMTL

-25 RPRTQPSTVQSEVT
+25 RPRTQPSTAQSEVT
-39 DGKSS
+39 DGKNS

-89 YVYAMYLQTLGSK
+89 YVYAIYLQTLGSK

-230 KAISQASTSEQQTN
+230 KATSQASTSEQQTN

-268 GMIPQGVYTITETV
+268 GIIPQGVYTITETV

-307 EGGNAS
+307 EGGNAESAPAPDTAS
-313 TVKGLSAEDQE
+313 TGMNLEEIKNGNFSSVVGVWKNKHGTSIEFNAQGIVKANGSALSGVQFSDFYFKEGNLHGLSRMPGATSETP
-324 DIHSVVENGYSLMYS
+324 IIFIPS
-339 RLVKP
+339 R
-344 TFILDLS
+344 
-351 NDHSGIYSYTEG
+351 EG
-363 MFLDYFNTYTPGT
+363 G
-376 YQLADVIK
+376 
-384 KLEAQETSES
+384 SES
-394 IQSMT
+394 IY
-399 TDQLIQLAKERKQGW
+399 W
-414 IYSSKD
+414 SKSD
-420 KKFFEFVPG
+420 VTNG
-429 GRGGAGPEVVIPSA
+429 
-443 DEWVVEN
+443 N
-450 DTVTVTTRVK
+450 DLYYRV
-460 TSSQPFERYVLKR
+460 
-473 SKKDYSGGEHKTRFY
+473 
-488 VVSKENVWNGK
+488 N